1 MSSHLTGQ
9 SVSHESQSD
18 CNDQA
23 TPTVAAATPAK
34 FNWEKQ
40 VTPVLNAINSVS
52 KSDTEVLC

>member
-23 TPTVAAATPAK
+23 TPTVSAATPAK